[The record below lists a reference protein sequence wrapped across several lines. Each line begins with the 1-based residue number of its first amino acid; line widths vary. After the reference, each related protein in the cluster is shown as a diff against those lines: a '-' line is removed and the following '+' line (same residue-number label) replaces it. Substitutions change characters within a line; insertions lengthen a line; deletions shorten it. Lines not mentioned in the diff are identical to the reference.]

1 MSSKF
6 LDKLKRNNSW
16 DDEEASPM
24 WGVSNM
30 SDVMLV
36 LAVGIMLALVAN
48 WNLDVSTG
56 KPREVDIN
64 TEAMQEIDE
73 YESIDDSEFIEKIS
87 QNGMEEIGSI
97 YVDKNT
103 GKMYVIVSEED
114 ETN

>member
-1 MSSKF
+1 MKSNF
-6 LDKLKRNNSW
+6 LDKLKRSGSW

-56 KPREVDIN
+56 QPKEVDVN
-64 TEAMQEIDE
+64 MEALEEIDD
-73 YESIDDSEFIEKIS
+73 YSTVDDSEFIEKVN
-87 QNGMEEIGSI
+87 QNGLEEMGSI
-97 YVDKNT
+97 YVDRNT
-103 GKMYVIVSEED
+103 GKMYVIVSEEN
-114 ETN
+114 E